1 MKSISFLPPA
11 GPYVSLV
18 RFSTLLSKLRCSASD
33 VVRLLKLI
41 FRDVNLSGLR
51 FFKKFWIVTVFA
63 VNRAEHTHCCELTP
77 SYNLCAVAHEPVFTT
92 GVDAPEAARECIWN
106 FVNQVPVVESS
117 HYRHVRCVDRY
128 VENNPVMVYRVGE
141 LDVEDYPT
149 TREQEDRMIDIWHSN
164 PKF

>member
-1 MKSISFLPPA
+1 MLSEAIKNDWWFIGYDETHHWNLDALDLKDRVF
-11 GPYVSLV
+11 
-18 RFSTLLSKLRCSASD
+18 LSK
-33 VVRLLKLI
+33 
-41 FRDVNLSGLR
+41 
-51 FFKKFWIVTVFA
+51 IVTVYA